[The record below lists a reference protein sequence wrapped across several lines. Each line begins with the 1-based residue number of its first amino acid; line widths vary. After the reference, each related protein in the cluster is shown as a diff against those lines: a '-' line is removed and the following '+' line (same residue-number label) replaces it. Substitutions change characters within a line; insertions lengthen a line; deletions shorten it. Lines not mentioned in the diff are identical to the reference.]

1 VSGTGR
7 PAGGGGSVRAHGLVA
22 VCLLVIAGSVGC
34 SASTSPGASGS
45 GGSGGA
51 TGGGSGGRGQN
62 QCVVTL
68 SPVAPTSFT
77 DLRAGDTLRVRS
89 TTSGSVAATAAW
101 VWSVTAADGTGVPT
115 VQPTADAALIDV
127 TLPSP
132 GTYTITASYGGPATP
147 CTASVH
153 VTIAAAGARTAF
165 FVFRLTPPPG
175 PWPAQQLPPVT
186 VMGGTPSGDNILKL
200 DEGTPVL
207 IAPREAGGATGLGG
221 ASGTSGVVASYVRAV
236 EQSSGLVTE
245 THVAAAGT
253 SGRLQ
258 LPPGLYDVLVVP
270 DGTSFAPLLLASRR
284 PTDLGAEAVI
294 LDGGMPVTG
303 TVTDAAGAPLAGA
316 RISLR
321 AGALPSTL
329 GTSDAR
335 GSFTL
340 RVRPGTYGAT
350 IVPGAAMP
358 GTELSIAAVPGITV
372 AAKPSAA
379 AMGLSL
385 RLATLA
391 TARIGLTVSGAGG
404 AGKILVEARDPV
416 PAAAMVEMTTG
427 DNTTMAAATMRVRA
441 ELPIAATGAVT
452 IGPLPRAH
460 YRATVF
466 ATGAPSAGATVAT
479 VEDIDAT
486 GGDVQRNV
494 DMGSPVAI
502 SGTLRPTANA
512 RTARVQAIDENAP
525 AAVAADT
532 VAPFVTQA
540 DDSGAFSVKVNP
552 SRRYRLIVD
561 PPSGGAFARAVL
573 PPVTVAGT
581 SIAVG
586 AQELPA
592 ALLYAGRVVGPHL
605 EPAPGTV
612 VTAFCV
618 GTAPVCVDP
627 TGPIAEAVT
636 TDDGSFRLMLPDPGV
651 TP

>member
-1 VSGTGR
+1 VNARVGGR
-7 PAGGGGSVRAHGLVA
+7 EGSSVAFWVAAAALVM
-22 VCLLVIAGSVGC
+22 VGSVGC
-34 SASTSPGASGS
+34 AASGS
-45 GGSGGA
+45 SPMAGGSGGA
-51 TGGGSGGRGQN
+51 SGGGTGGAASA
-62 QCVVTL
+62 CVVTL
-68 SPVAPTSFT
+68 SPVTPASFT
-77 DLRAGDTLRVRS
+77 GLRAGDTLRVRA
-89 TTSGSVAATAAW
+89 TTNGPVAATATW
-101 VWSVTAADGTGVPT
+101 SWSVTAADGSAVPT
-115 VQPTADAALIDV
+115 VQPTVDAALIDV
-127 TLPSP
+127 TLPST
-132 GTYTITASYGGPATP
+132 GTYAITARYGPATSS
-147 CTASVH
+147 CSGSVH
-153 VTIAAAGARTAF
+153 VTIAPAGARAAF

-175 PWPAQQLPPVT
+175 LWPAQQLPPIT
-186 VMGGTPSGDNILKL
+186 VMGGTPSGGNILKL

-207 IAPREAGGATGLGG
+207 IAPREQGGAGGPG
-221 ASGTSGVVASYVRAV
+221 GTSGVVASYVRAV

-245 THVAAAGT
+245 AHAATTTG

-270 DGTSFAPLLLASRR
+270 DGLLAPLLLTSRR
-284 PTDLGAEAVI
+284 PTDLGAEAIV
-294 LDGGMPVTG
+294 LDAGMAVTG
-303 TVTDAAGAPLAGA
+303 KVTDAAGTPIAGT
-316 RISLR
+316 RIGLR

-329 GTSDAR
+329 GTSDA
-335 GSFTL
+335 GGNFTL

-358 GTELSIAAVPGITV
+358 GTELSIAASPGITI
-372 AAKPSAA
+372 AGKPPV
-379 AMGLSL
+379 LSL

-391 TARIGLTVSGAGG
+391 TARIGLTVSGAGSG
-404 AGKILVEARDPV
+404 AKILVEARDPV
-416 PAAAMVEMTTG
+416 AAAAMVEMASGETI
-427 DNTTMAAATMRVRA
+427 TMAAATMRVRA

-466 ATGAPSAGATVAT
+466 APAGSAATAGATVAT
-479 VEDIDAT
+479 IATLDDIDAT
-486 GGDVQRNV
+486 GGDVQRAV
-494 DMGSPVAI
+494 TMGTPVAI
-502 SGTLRPTANA
+502 SGTLRPGPGA
-512 RTARVQAIDENAP
+512 RTARVQAIDDDASAGVSAE
-525 AAVAADT
+525 T

-573 PPVTVAGT
+573 PSVTVAGT
-581 SIAVG
+581 PVAVG

-618 GTAPVCVDP
+618 GTAPACVDP
-627 TGPIAEAVT
+627 TRPIAEAVT

-651 TP
+651 GP